1 MNEFFGRDILS
12 KEPKDTI
19 SGPQGPMRRPIR
31 KKNPI
36 MKRLFYQH
44 NITDAPNGL
53 FDMNSFSN
61 ENMNTDLGV
70 NMSLVDIVMMY

>member
-19 SGPQGPMRRPIR
+19 SGPQGPMKRPIR

-44 NITDAPNGL
+44 NITDAL
-53 FDMNSFSN
+53 IDFSDINSFSN
-61 ENMNTDLGV
+61 DNFNTDSGV

>member
-19 SGPQGPMRRPIR
+19 SGPLGPMKRPIR